1 MSATAD
7 AGLFAG
13 YFEAALGEPSGQLTI
28 PGFTHPVTGGRGGGA
43 GIGEER
49 LSSWRGRSRT
59 ASTCGHCLTLSRP
72 LLTPIHHNQRA
83 DKFLEDALEATGFM
97 VGRTSK

>member
-28 PGFTHPVTGGRGGGA
+28 PGFTHPVTGMCRLFVVVGA
-43 GIGEER
+43 THYLR
-49 LSSWRGRSRT
+49 LHRPSPSHAHMRTLCAPDTPRQT
-59 ASTCGHCLTLSRP
+59 AS
-72 LLTPIHHNQRA
+72 
-83 DKFLEDALEATGFM
+83 
-97 VGRTSK
+97 